1 MKPMQTTATAKT
13 AATFQLS
20 QGAHSLMR
28 LRIVSLPVDSKRLT
42 LARAAVVRY
51 HLKYT
56 LSQEGSMEEL
66 AIGEVARRAGIRP
79 SALRYYDSIGLL
91 PAPKRVSGR
100 RRYDESTVQ
109 MLRVVQLAQ
118 QAGFTVAEIQTL
130 LHGFAPDTPPAARWQ
145 ALAKQKIVELD
156 ALIVRA
162 QQMRYILE
170 NGLNCG
176 CLRLEDC
183 AVALEHGCCVE

>member
-1 MKPMQTTATAKT
+1 
-13 AATFQLS
+13 
-20 QGAHSLMR
+20 
-28 LRIVSLPVDSKRLT
+28 
-42 LARAAVVRY
+42 
-51 HLKYT
+51 
-56 LSQEGSMEEL
+56 MEEL

-79 SALRYYDSIGLL
+79 SALRFYESIGLM
-91 PAPKRVSGR
+91 PAPRRVNGR
-100 RRYDESTVQ
+100 RRYDQSTVQ

-130 LHGFAPDTPPAARWQ
+130 LHGFAPETPPAARWQ
-145 ALAKQKIVELD
+145 PLAQQKIAELD

-162 QQMRYILE
+162 QQMKHILA

-183 AVALEHGCCVE
+183 AAALERGRCTE